1 MHTSF
6 LLFGAELDSK
16 GTVVNECPGDI
27 QSRSPT
33 ERVERETNPS
43 SAPADTRINAP
54 TERVE
59 RETNPGSA
67 PADTRISA
75 PTEPAGENRIL
86 VPPQL
91 ARKSAPRPSPQ
102 ARIES

>member
-16 GTVVNECPGDI
+16 GTVVNECPVDI

-33 ERVERETNPS
+33 ERVERENRILVPP
-43 SAPADTRINAP
+43 PACTQ
-54 TERVE
+54 
-59 RETNPGSA
+59 
-67 PADTRISA
+67 ISA

-86 VPPQL
+86 VPRPFMPPPAIIYHL
-91 ARKSAPRPSPQ
+91 SAS
-102 ARIES
+102 S

>member
-16 GTVVNECPGDI
+16 GTVVNECPVDI

-33 ERVERETNPS
+33 ERVER
-43 SAPADTRINAP
+43 
-54 TERVE
+54 
-59 RETNPGSA
+59 
-67 PADTRISA
+67 
-75 PTEPAGENRIL
+75 ENRIL

-102 ARIES
+102 ARIESWFRGLSCRHPP

>member
-16 GTVVNECPGDI
+16 GTVVNECPVDI

-43 SAPADTRINAP
+43 SAPAC
-54 TERVE
+54 
-59 RETNPGSA
+59 
-67 PADTRISA
+67 TRISA

-86 VPPQL
+86 VPRPFMPPPAIIYHL
-91 ARKSAPRPSPQ
+91 SAS
-102 ARIES
+102 S